1 MKVYCD
7 YDLLKKAR
15 DGEINIPP
23 TASVSNPAGGKYF
36 RLVHTIEHFG
46 LVFLINDAPPIG
58 KGTHSLAPLV
68 VVDGLCL
75 HGSE

>member
-1 MKVYCD
+1 MYRQVYCD

-36 RLVHTIEHFG
+36 RFVKLLQGV
-46 LVFLINDAPPIG
+46 
-58 KGTHSLAPLV
+58 
-68 VVDGLCL
+68 L
-75 HGSE
+75 HKVYLTELPELFW